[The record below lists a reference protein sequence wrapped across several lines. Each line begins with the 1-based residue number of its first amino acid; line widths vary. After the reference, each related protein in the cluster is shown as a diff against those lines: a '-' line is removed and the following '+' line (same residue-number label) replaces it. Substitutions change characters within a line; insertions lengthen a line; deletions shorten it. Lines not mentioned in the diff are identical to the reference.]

1 MYPGASPAQPA
12 PRLAL
17 PGSKKNNMKDN
28 QFVLEW
34 NGAVVIAR
42 IYSGGRRMPNYIE
55 IPQGDC
61 IGDVPKSVWAE
72 AQVMYKN
79 AEEN

>member
-1 MYPGASPAQPA
+1 
-12 PRLAL
+12 
-17 PGSKKNNMKDN
+17 
-28 QFVLEW
+28 
-34 NGAVVIAR
+34 
-42 IYSGGRRMPNYIE
+42 MPNYIE

-79 AEEN
+79 AEENF